1 MKADCLEEK
10 AMLVDFLAGA
20 AANGGARRVKAPV
33 TRVAV
38 HADKMSYWQLILLQS
53 EANGC
58 FYHGEDLPQ
67 TNWEW
72 PKNTWF
78 RDRLSHRPKVS
89 DSGCGELR

>member
-1 MKADCLEEK
+1 MKTDYLEER
-10 AMLVDFLAGA
+10 ATLVDFLARV

-33 TRVAV
+33 TSVAV
-38 HADKMSYWQLILLQS
+38 HAYKMSYCQVILLQS
-53 EANGC
+53 KANGC

-89 DSGCGELR
+89 DFRCGETR